1 MNRDETI
8 LRFLLSENRFFR
20 FSEVKDELKLHNQ
33 QISTSLKR
41 LEQRGLLLRDI
52 QYDGHV
58 PRNVYLGLDPEDLRL
73 KVTIVDNH
81 GELWANVTYE
91 EEDGSSTCIVGIDL
105 GEITGYIKQVDD
117 ELILQ
122 WPEWIN
128 VLAEKNKVAFRDFNL
143 W

>member
-58 PRNVYLGLDPEDLRL
+58 PRNVYLGLDSEDLRL

-81 GELWANVTYE
+81 GELCANVTYE
-91 EEDGSSTCIVGIDL
+91 EEDGSSTSIGGIDL
-105 GEITGYIKQVDD
+105 GEMTGYIKQVDD